1 MISSKLLLTILSLV
15 LTVLAILPYIK
26 GDQRW
31 YYAPDL
37 SAEESETHSQI
48 SHQTFGGFQRSDD
61 QNNGT
66 DVVSF
71 DLSDQSNYQNRSNDS
86 ISEYSGR
93 SAKMLNFDDL
103 LNGKSEL
110 NSFQGNREGR
120 IINEKDSNLA
130 IKGFIPIVGFGKDK
144 HDSEEESDKP
154 EENSE
159 LQHYLSQ
166 SYSQGLH
173 NGNSHHSNSPQ
184 HIPRPEDQRFIG
196 AALQGLAASLSAN
209 PIRKQGF
216 GNDPNNF
223 GLNPN
228 DGCVCVPFYMC
239 KNGYLTETAK
249 NSAQKPP
256 NIETAQSIINQFSA
270 PLQTLRPQQQQKY
283 QNSNQFDYLP
293 IDERSNDDLK
303 ITNSHNYYSSNNVS
317 LL

>member
-1 MISSKLLLTILSLV
+1 MISSKLLLIILSLV
-15 LTVLAILPYIK
+15 LTVLAILPHIK

-31 YYAPDL
+31 YYVPDL
-37 SAEESETHSQI
+37 LAEESKTHS

-61 QNNGT
+61 ENNTT
-66 DVVSF
+66 DVMSLDLF
-71 DLSDQSNYQNRSNDS
+71 DQLNYQNRSNDS

-93 SAKMLNFDDL
+93 SAKMINFDDL
-103 LNGKSEL
+103 LNGKSEH
-110 NSFQGNREGR
+110 NSFQDNREAR
-120 IINEKDSNLA
+120 IINNEKDSNLA

-144 HDSEEESDKP
+144 HDSEEESNKP

-166 SYSQGLH
+166 SYPQGLH
-173 NGNSHHSNSPQ
+173 YGNSHHLNSPQ
-184 HIPRPEDQRFIG
+184 HISRPEDQRFIG
-196 AALQGLAASLSAN
+196 AALQGLAASLSQK

-216 GNDPNNF
+216 GNEPINYGF
-223 GLNPN
+223 NPN

-249 NSAQKPP
+249 NSAQKSP
-256 NIETAQSIINQFSA
+256 NIETAQSIINQFST
-270 PLQTLRPQQQQKY
+270 PMQTLRPQQQQKY
-283 QNSNQFDYLP
+283 QNSNQFDYPP
-293 IDERSNDDLK
+293 IDERSTDDLK